1 MDLSSFRVGFGYD
14 SHRLAEGLPLVLGGV
29 RIPSDRGCVA
39 HSDGDAVIHALC
51 DALLGAAALD
61 DIGTH
66 FPDTDPAY
74 KGIDSTRLLQ
84 ETVALL
90 RTKGWRVNNTDIT
103 IILEKPKLADHKP
116 LMRTRLSQLME
127 VAEDAVCVKA
137 KTNEK
142 MGFVGAGEGV
152 AVTAAVSII
161 SLTS

>member
-90 RTKGWRVNNTDIT
+90 RTKGWRVNNADIT
-103 IILEKPKLADHKP
+103 IILEKPKLAGHKP

-152 AVTAAVSII
+152 AVTAAVTIV
-161 SLTS
+161 SLTT

>member
-152 AVTAAVSII
+152 TVTAAVSII

>member
-1 MDLSSFRVGFGYD
+1 MEQYRVGFGYD

-29 RIPSDRGCVA
+29 KIPSDRGCVA
-39 HSDGDAVIHALC
+39 HSDGDVVIHALC

-74 KGIDSTRLLQ
+74 KGIDSTLLLQ
-84 ETVALL
+84 KTVELL
-90 RTKGWRVNNTDIT
+90 RSEGWLVNNVDLT
-103 IILEKPKLADHKP
+103 IILEKPKLADYKP
-116 LMRTRLSQLME
+116 LMRARLSELMG
-127 VAEDAVCVKA
+127 VSTDAVCVKA

-152 AVTAAVSII
+152 AVTAAVTIYNCKGE
-161 SLTS
+161 